1 VFDEAFEN
9 TEGLWGYSRNLHLN
23 NLHI

>member
-9 TEGLWGYSRNLHLN
+9 PESLRGYSRNLHAN
-23 NLHI
+23 SLHI